1 MPFTAVLPSADMRID
16 GPPYP
21 LSKSPNRRE
30 KLTYL
35 SNWLNLGSQ
44 CRDTSVVRLTQG
56 VIVRRLVAI
65 SCYKF
70 LATAQLTEP
79 SSKQRFTQF

>member
-1 MPFTAVLPSADMRID
+1 MRDVGLTLPARRTMPFTAVLPSADMRID

-21 LSKSPNRRE
+21 SSKPPNERE
-30 KLTYL
+30 KLTCL

-56 VIVRRLVAI
+56 IIVRCLVAI
-65 SCYKF
+65 SS
-70 LATAQLTEP
+70 LLQQ
-79 SSKQRFTQF
+79 S